1 MIKIKNLTKNFNQ
14 RVIFTNFSLDI
25 PSNELVFVVGPSGI
39 GKTTLINLIANFSQK
54 DGGEILFYK
63 DNKVVKNPLIDVV
76 FQDFNLIESATGME
90 NIRIGTNAINFN
102 IDEKNIEENA
112 SFVNISKENLANKV
126 SDLSGGQ
133 KQRIAILRS
142 LARESDFILL
152 DEPTGNLDVENAKI
166 LFEKIQILKKN
177 KTILI
182 VSHNLDLA
190 KKYGDR
196 IIYLKNESVLEID
209 KIEEINKGESLN
221 KTDYDFKFE
230 KKPLKISDKFRSII
244 LFLKLDFKNK
254 IIITTL
260 LIITFLISILS
271 LNLFAT
277 LDTHAKGIDSQR
289 IHQYNLDSFEV
300 KKRGISPFFDGE
312 IEKFNTKKDIVN
324 KIIPVYSTQN
334 FAFTYNNKGKELI
347 SEKNTIELIDQSD
360 FFKNRFK
367 FDNKNLQGNFIQNE
381 NEIIISNSVV
391 TKLKITDPIGKKI
404 KIKAIRNS
412 NVDKIPTIFEV
423 AIVGINYST
432 NVLGRIP
439 SFLHYNLTKK
449 INEAFFVKNT
459 VGDSLFSDIT
469 IAPLNAKNFQVLE
482 VEKKHFLKDLK
493 VENLK
498 ISDGELPKNKD
509 EIVVSVNTIDK
520 INNIIDNLNNRITE
534 LNKNNDFKIDKYE
547 KLKIGSKV
555 RLSNK
560 TGHDIPFKIVG
571 TFDLKENHHLQEQK
585 SEVGAPK
592 EERREFKYQIIM
604 HNNGDEYRNQIR
616 PQAAKI
622 FLKSDNINENL
633 ASFKKDFSNF
643 LYSKDLESIK
653 VLVLSSTFLIKAVLL
668 VIQIILI
675 VLLVVFSVLYA
686 KNLTQSKIKSIGI
699 LKSLGEKTRKIF
711 FLHILNIFVISSLI
725 LISGLIISLPS
736 MPYFYNLITTTDF
749 ISPTYTQIFINFI
762 LIWFATSLLIFL
774 IYFFISLRYYKKPVT
789 ELLKN
794 SL

>member
-1 MIKIKNLTKNFNQ
+1 MIKIKNLTKNFN
-14 RVIFTNFSLDI
+14 RRTIFKNFNLDI

-54 DGGEILFYK
+54 DKGEILFYK

-90 NIRIGTNAINFN
+90 NIKIGANAINFN

-152 DEPTGNLDVENAKI
+152 DEPTGNLNLENAEI

-196 IIYLKNESVLEID
+196 IIYLKNESVLEIE
-209 KIEEINKGESLN
+209 KIEEINKAEALN
-221 KTDYDFKFE
+221 KTDYNFKFE
-230 KKPLKISDKFRSII
+230 KKPLKISDKLKSII

-254 IIITTL
+254 IIITAL

-277 LDTHAKGIDSQR
+277 LNTQANAVNSQR
-289 IHQYNLDSFEV
+289 ILQYNLDSFEV
-300 KKRGISPFFDGE
+300 RKKGISPLFDEE
-312 IEKFNTKKDIVN
+312 IEKFNAKKDIVN
-324 KIIPVYSTQN
+324 KIIPVYLTRN
-334 FAFTYNNKGKELI
+334 FVFAYNNNDKELV
-347 SEKNTIELIDQSD
+347 SENNDIELIDQSD

-367 FDNKNLQGNFIQNE
+367 FDDKNVQGNLIQNE
-381 NEIIISNSVV
+381 DEIIISNSVV

-404 KIKAIRNS
+404 KIKGIFNPNA
-412 NVDKIPTIFEV
+412 DEIPTIFEV
-423 AIVGINYST
+423 TIVGVNHSIDVFNK
-432 NVLGRIP
+432 IP
-439 SFLHYNLTKK
+439 SFLHYNLAKK
-449 INEAFFVKNT
+449 INEAFLKNT
-459 VGDSLFSDIT
+459 KGVSAYRGNIG
-469 IAPLNAKNFQVLE
+469 PLNVKGFQVFS
-482 VEKKHFLKDLK
+482 VQKKHFLKDLK
-493 VENLK
+493 LKNLK

-509 EIVVSVNTIDK
+509 EIVVSVNTIDE
-520 INNIIDNLNNRITE
+520 INNLIDDFNNRVTE
-534 LNKNNDFKIDKYE
+534 LNKNNNFKIDKYE
-547 KLKIGSKV
+547 KIKIGSKV
-555 RLSNK
+555 RLSNRN
-560 TGHDIPFKIVG
+560 GQDIPFKLVG

-585 SEVGAPK
+585 SEAGGP
-592 EERREFKYQIIM
+592 EEQRPEFKNQIIM
-604 HNNGDEYRNQIR
+604 HNDGDEYRNEIR
-616 PQAAKI
+616 PYAAKI

-633 ASFKKDFSNF
+633 DSFKKDFSDF
-643 LYSKDLESIK
+643 IYLKDLESVKNLIWN
-653 VLVLSSTFLIKAVLL
+653 STFLVKAALL
-668 VIQIILI
+668 AIQIILI

-686 KNLTQSKIKSIGI
+686 KNLTQSKLKSIGI
-699 LKSLGEKTRKIF
+699 LKSLGEKTKKIF
-711 FLHILNIFVISSLI
+711 LLHILNIFVISFLI

-736 MPYFYNLITTTDF
+736 MPYFYNLITTADF

-762 LIWFATSLLIFL
+762 VIWFSISLLIFL

>member
-1 MIKIKNLTKNFNQ
+1 MIKIKNLTKNFN
-14 RVIFTNFSLDI
+14 RRAIFKNFSLDI

-54 DGGEILFYK
+54 DKGEILFYK
-63 DNKVVKNPLIDVV
+63 DGKILKNPLIDVV

-90 NIRIGTNAINFN
+90 NIKIGANAINFN
-102 IDEKNIEENA
+102 IDEKNIQENA
-112 SFVNISKENLANKV
+112 SFVNIPKENLANKV

-152 DEPTGNLDVENAKI
+152 DEPTGNLDVENAEI

-221 KTDYDFKFE
+221 KTDYNFKFE
-230 KKPLKISDKFRSII
+230 KKPLKISDKLKSII

-254 IIITTL
+254 IIITAL

-300 KKRGISPFFDGE
+300 KKEGISPFFDGE
-312 IEKFNTKKDIVN
+312 IEKFNTKKDIIN
-324 KIIPVYSTQN
+324 KIIPVYWTEN
-334 FAFTYNNKGKELI
+334 FVFSYNNNDKELV
-347 SEKNTIELIDQSD
+347 SEKNSIELIDQSD

-367 FDNKNLQGNFIQNE
+367 FDDKNLQGNFIQNE

-404 KIKAIRNS
+404 QIKSILHS
-412 NVDKIPTIFEV
+412 NVDEIPKISEV
-423 AIVGINYST
+423 TIVGVNYST
-432 NVLGRIP
+432 DAFNRIP
-439 SFLHYNLTKK
+439 SFLHYNLAKK
-449 INEAFFVKNT
+449 INEAFFKNIG
-459 VGDSLFSDIT
+459 GDSLFSNIT
-469 IAPLNAKNFQVLE
+469 ISPLKAKGFERWLD

-498 ISDGELPKNKD
+498 IRDGELPKNKD
-509 EIVVSVNTIDK
+509 EILVSVNTIDE
-520 INNIIDNLNNRITE
+520 INNIIDIVNNRITK
-534 LNKNNDFKIDKYE
+534 LNQNNNSKINKFE

-555 RLSNK
+555 ELSAK
-560 TGHDIPFKIVG
+560 TAQDIPFKIVG

-585 SEVGAPK
+585 SESGVP
-592 EERREFKYQIIM
+592 EEQRREFKNHIIM
-604 HNNGDEYRNQIR
+604 HNDGDEYRNEIR
-616 PQAAKI
+616 PRGAKI

-633 ASFKKDFSNF
+633 DSFKKDFPNF
-643 LYSKDLESIK
+643 SYSKDLDSIK
-653 VLVLSSTFLIKAVLL
+653 ILLLSSTFLVKAVLL
-668 VIQIILI
+668 AIQVILI

-686 KNLTQSKIKSIGI
+686 KNLTQSKLKSIGI

-711 FLHILNIFVISSLI
+711 FLHILNIFAISFLI

-762 LIWFATSLLIFL
+762 IIWFSISLLIFL

>member
-1 MIKIKNLTKNFNQ
+1 MIKIKNLTKNFN
-14 RVIFTNFSLDI
+14 RRTIFKNFNLDI

-54 DGGEILFYK
+54 DKGEILFYK

-90 NIRIGTNAINFN
+90 NIKIGTNAINFN

-112 SFVNISKENLANKV
+112 SFVNISKKNLANKV

-152 DEPTGNLDVENAKI
+152 DEPTGNLDVENAEI

-221 KTDYDFKFE
+221 KTDYNFKFE
-230 KKPLKISDKFRSII
+230 KKPLKISDKLKSII

-254 IIITTL
+254 IIITAL

-277 LDTHAKGIDSQR
+277 LDTQANAVDSQR

-300 KKRGISPFFDGE
+300 QKKGVSPFLDGE
-312 IEKFNTKKDIVN
+312 IEKFNTKKGIVN
-324 KIIPVYSTQN
+324 KIIPVYWTDN
-334 FAFTYNNKGKELI
+334 FAFTYNNNGKELI
-347 SEKNTIELIDQSD
+347 SEKNSIELIDQSD

-367 FDNKNLQGNFIQNE
+367 FDDKNLQGNFIQNE
-381 NEIIISNSVV
+381 DEVIISNSVV
-391 TKLKITDPIGKKI
+391 EKLKITDPIGKKI
-404 KIKAIRNS
+404 KIKAIRHS
-412 NVDKIPTIFEV
+412 NVDEIPTIFEV
-423 AIVGINYST
+423 TIVGVNYST
-432 NVLGRIP
+432 DVYNTIP
-439 SFLHYNLTKK
+439 SFLHYNLAKK
-449 INEAFFVKNT
+449 INQAFFVKNT

-469 IAPLNAKNFQVLE
+469 IAPLNSKGFERLE
-482 VEKKHFLKDLK
+482 VKKNHFLKDLK
-493 VENLK
+493 LENLK

-520 INNIIDNLNNRITE
+520 INNLIDDFNNGGTH
-534 LNKNNDFKIDKYE
+534 KYE

-555 RLSNK
+555 ELLAK
-560 TGHDIPFKIVG
+560 TGKYIPFKIVG
-571 TFDLKENHHLQEQK
+571 TFDLKENHHLREER
-585 SEVGAPK
+585 SEVDAPE

-604 HNNGDEYRNQIR
+604 HNDGDEYRNETR
-616 PQAAKI
+616 PEAAKI
-622 FLKSDNINENL
+622 FLKSDNISENL
-633 ASFKKDFSNF
+633 DSFKKDFSNF
-643 LYSKDLESIK
+643 SYSNDLESIK
-653 VLVLSSTFLIKAVLL
+653 ILLLRSTFFVKAVLL
-668 VIQIILI
+668 VIQVILI

-686 KNLTQSKIKSIGI
+686 KNLTQSKLKSIGI
-699 LKSLGEKTRKIF
+699 LKSLGEKTKKIF
-711 FLHILNIFVISSLI
+711 LLHILNIFAISFLI

-736 MPYFYNLITTTDF
+736 MPYFYSLITTADF

-762 LIWFATSLLIFL
+762 VIWFSISLLIFL

-789 ELLKN
+789 ELFKN

>member
-1 MIKIKNLTKNFNQ
+1 MIKIKNLTKNFN
-14 RVIFTNFSLDI
+14 RRTIFKNFNLDI

-54 DGGEILFYK
+54 DKGEILFYK
-63 DNKVVKNPLIDVV
+63 DNKIVKNPLIDVV

-90 NIRIGTNAINFN
+90 NIKIGANAINFN
-102 IDEKNIEENA
+102 IDEKNIQENA

-152 DEPTGNLDVENAKI
+152 DEPTGNLDVENAEI

-209 KIEEINKGESLN
+209 KIEEINKDESLN
-221 KTDYDFKFE
+221 KTDYNFKFE
-230 KKPLKISDKFRSII
+230 KKPLKISDKLKSII

-254 IIITTL
+254 IIITAL

-277 LDTHAKGIDSQR
+277 LDTQANAVDSQR

-300 KKRGISPFFDGE
+300 QKKRGSPFLDGE
-312 IEKFNTKKDIVN
+312 IEKFNAKKDIIN
-324 KIIPVYSTQN
+324 KIIPVYRTEN
-334 FAFTYNNKGKELI
+334 FAFTYNNNGKELI
-347 SEKNTIELIDQSD
+347 SEKNAIELIDESD

-367 FDNKNLQGNFIQNE
+367 FDDKNLQGNFIQNE
-381 NEIIISNSVV
+381 DEIIISNSAVE
-391 TKLKITDPIGKKI
+391 KLKIIDPIGKKI
-404 KIKAIRNS
+404 KIKAIRHS
-412 NVDKIPTIFEV
+412 NVDEIPTIFEV
-423 AIVGINYST
+423 TIVGVNYST
-432 NVLGRIP
+432 DVYNTIS
-439 SFLHYNLTKK
+439 SFLHYNLAKK

-459 VGDSLFSDIT
+459 VGESLFSDIT
-469 IAPLNAKNFQVLE
+469 IAPLNAKGFQDLII
-482 VEKKHFLKDLK
+482 EKNHFLKDLK
-493 VENLK
+493 LENLK

-509 EIVVSVNTIDK
+509 EIVVSVNTIDE
-520 INNIIDNLNNRITE
+520 INNTIDDLNNGST
-534 LNKNNDFKIDKYE
+534 DKYE
-547 KLKIGSKV
+547 KVKIGSKV
-555 RLSNK
+555 ELSNK
-560 TGHDIPFKIVG
+560 NGKNIPFKIVG
-571 TFDLKENHHLQEQK
+571 TFDLKENHHLQERK
-585 SEVGAPK
+585 PESGAT
-592 EERREFKYQIIM
+592 EEQRREFKYQIIM
-604 HNNGDEYRNQIR
+604 HNDGDEYRNEIR
-616 PQAAKI
+616 PEAAKI

-633 ASFKKDFSNF
+633 DSFKKDFSNF
-643 LYSKDLESIK
+643 WYSNDLESIK
-653 VLVLSSTFLIKAVLL
+653 IFLLRSTFFVKAVLL
-668 VIQIILI
+668 AIQVILI

-686 KNLTQSKIKSIGI
+686 KNLTQSKLKSIGI
-699 LKSLGEKTRKIF
+699 LKSLCEKTRKIF
-711 FLHILNIFVISSLI
+711 FLHILNIFAISFLI

-736 MPYFYNLITTTDF
+736 MPYFYSLITTADF

-762 LIWFATSLLIFL
+762 AIWFSISLLIFL